1 MVDYKQPFEERIK
14 RSSNIAEQ
22 KCEQYLDSKNVCWH
36 KYGFDN
42 HNMPKDKFVKVPK
55 TIRSIPDYVCVSW
68 KPFFIEA
75 KGFKGIL
82 KIKEDDIMSY
92 NFWNNIMDLYFYF
105 YDCGK
110 QKQHIMSCLKL
121 LDTIDISETGRYPDN
136 NKLYY
141 KINL

>member
-22 KCEQYLDSKNVCWH
+22 KCEQYLDYKNVCWH

-42 HNMPKDKFVKVPK
+42 HNIPKDKFVKVPK
-55 TIRSIPDYVCVSW
+55 TIRSIPDYVCVTS
-68 KPFFIEA
+68 KAFFIEA
-75 KGFKGIL
+75 KGFKGVL
-82 KIKEDDIMSY
+82 KIKEDDIMIY
-92 NFWNNIMDLYFYF
+92 NFWNDIMDLYFYF

-110 QKQHIMSCLKL
+110 QKQHIMPCLKL

>member
-1 MVDYKQPFEERIK
+1 MVNYKQPFEERIK

-55 TIRSIPDYVCVSW
+55 TIRSIPDYVCVSSV
-68 KPFFIEA
+68 PFFIEA
-75 KGFKGIL
+75 KGFKDTL
-82 KIKEDDIMSY
+82 KIKEDDIISY

-110 QKQHIMSCLKL
+110 QKQHIMTCLKL

-141 KINL
+141 KIKL

>member
-1 MVDYKQPFEERIK
+1 MVNYKQPFEERIK

-55 TIRSIPDYVCVSW
+55 TIRSIPDYVCVSSV
-68 KPFFIEA
+68 PFFIEA
-75 KGFKGIL
+75 KGFKNTL
-82 KIKEDDIMSY
+82 KIKEDDIISY

-110 QKQHIMSCLKL
+110 QKQHIMTCLKL